1 MTGLL
6 DQSFDTVGVDVTY
19 AANDKV
25 NLMAGYVYETYFFD
39 MAAAYIPRGLQ
50 PPFEPANLWGN
61 QTDDKVDTFRA
72 ALDWTLTD
80 KLTLG
85 ATFDYT
91 KPRSESVY
99 DFAEAG
105 TPIGGLNEANG
116 VFPANV
122 PPVPGFPVTT
132 FDRFPT
138 VDQDVHH
145 GEDPPGLRDHEEH
158 HGERHVLEAEVR
170 QHGLADREPGRQRR
184 AVHPVHGPDRSR
196 GRTAGSSSARRCRA
210 TTPTSSG
217 PP

>member
-1 MTGLL
+1 
-6 DQSFDTVGVDVTY
+6 
-19 AANDKV
+19 
-25 NLMAGYVYETYFFD
+25 

-50 PPFEPANLWGN
+50 PPFDPANLWGN

-72 ALDWTLTD
+72 GLDWTIIPD

-116 VFPANV
+116 VFPAT
-122 PPVPGFPVTT
+122 PVPGFPTTT

-138 VDQDVHH
+138 VTKKFIMAKIRLAYDITKNLTASAMYWKQKYDNTDWQTENPGAN
-145 GEDPPGLRDHEEH
+145 GEPYTPYMGKTDPGSNRWFFLGAQVPSYD
-158 HGERHVLEAEVR
+158 
-170 QHGLADREPGRQRR
+170 ADIFR
-184 AVHPVHGPDRSR
+184 ASL
-196 GRTAGSSSARRCRA
+196 TY
-210 TTPTSSG
+210 TF
-217 PP
+217 